1 SSALTWGVM
10 MNFDKL
16 IKEKKKGFY
25 FRIDVGKDPVT
36 GKRKQASFGPFRT
49 KTEAKKELLK
59 IKNQVDDGSY
69 FKESTEDFSMFMER
83 WFNTSYKRTVE
94 ITTAKS
100 REYVIRNHIMKYFQH
115 KKINEI
121 TTFDIDSFYVDKLD
135 SGYSGAYIRQMHNL
149 LNQAF
154 DQAVRWSLVKVN
166 PVKNAKPPKVKSEEK
181 ITWTVDEVNRF
192 LNLIKDSSMEIPYLL
207 AIFTGMRR
215 GEVLGLKW
223 DDVDFEN
230 KKIRIKRSLCFV
242 SGKGLIFKEP
252 KTKKSKRQIS
262 ISQHVVNV
270 LKKHKQKQEFQKEKL
285 GTQYQDNNLIV
296 CTDDGKPL
304 DPRNLLRQFYRLIEE
319 ASVPRISFHDLWH
332 THATILM
339 QQGENPKVVSERL
352 GHSRVGI
359 TLDLYSHVSDDL
371 QEQAAEKFENALL
384 KQSQNPLVD

>member
-1 SSALTWGVM
+1 M

-59 IKNQVDDGSY
+59 IKRQIDEGSY
-69 FKESTEDFSMFMER
+69 FKESTENFSVFMER
-83 WFNTSYKRTVE
+83 WFNTSYKKTVE

-100 REYVIRNHIMKYFQH
+100 REYIIKNHIIKHFQH
-115 KKINEI
+115 RKVNEI
-121 TTFDIDSFYVDKLD
+121 TTFDIDCFYVDKLD
-135 SGYSGAYIRQMHNL
+135 AGYSGAYIRHMHNL

-181 ITWTVDEVNRF
+181 TTWTVDEVNRF
-192 LNLIKDSSMEIPYLL
+192 LNLIKNRSIEIPYFL

-242 SGKGLIFKEP
+242 SGQGLIFKEP
-252 KTKKSKRQIS
+252 KTQKSKRQIS

-285 GTQYQDNNLIV
+285 WRQYEDNNLIV

-319 ASVPRISFHDLWH
+319 ANVPRISFHDLRH

-371 QEQAAEKFENALL
+371 QEQAAEKFENVLL
-384 KQSQNPLVD
+384 KQSQNPLAN

>member
-1 SSALTWGVM
+1 M

-319 ASVPRISFHDLWH
+319 ASVPRISFHDLRH

-384 KQSQNPLVD
+384 KQSQNSLVD

>member
-1 SSALTWGVM
+1 

-25 FRIDVGKDPVT
+25 FRIDVGKDPFT

-154 DQAVRWSLVKVN
+154 DQAVRWSLIKVN

-252 KTKKSKRQIS
+252 KTQKSKRQIS
-262 ISQHVVNV
+262 ISQYVVNV
-270 LKKHKQKQEFQKEKL
+270 LKRHKQRQDSRKEKF

-319 ASVPRISFHDLWH
+319 ANVPRISFHDLRH

-384 KQSQNPLVD
+384 KQS

>member
-1 SSALTWGVM
+1 

-59 IKNQVDDGSY
+59 IKRQVDEGSY
-69 FKESTEDFSMFMER
+69 FKESTEDFPVFMER
-83 WFNTSYKRTVE
+83 WFNTSYKKTVE
-94 ITTAKS
+94 ITTANS
-100 REYVIRNHIMKYFQH
+100 REYIIRNHIMKHFEH

-121 TTFDIDSFYVDKLD
+121 TTFDIDCFYVDKLD
-135 SGYSGAYIRQMHNL
+135 DGYSGAYIRHMHNL

-154 DQAVRWSLVKVN
+154 DQAVRWSLVKMN
-166 PVKNAKPPKVKSEEK
+166 PVRNAKPPKVKSEEK
-181 ITWTVDEVNRF
+181 TTWTVDEVNRF
-192 LNLIKDSSMEIPYLL
+192 LNLIKNRSIEIPYFL

-242 SGKGLIFKEP
+242 SGQGLIFKEP
-252 KTKKSKRQIS
+252 KTQKSKRQIS

-285 GTQYQDNNLIV
+285 WRQYEDNNLIV

-319 ASVPRISFHDLWH
+319 ANVPRISFHDLRH

-371 QEQAAEKFENALL
+371 QEQAAEKFENTLL
-384 KQSQNPLVD
+384 KLSQNPLAN

>member
-1 SSALTWGVM
+1 M

-25 FRIDVGKDPVT
+25 FRIDVGKDPFT

-154 DQAVRWSLVKVN
+154 DQAVRWSLIKVN

-285 GTQYQDNNLIV
+285 GVQYQDNNLIV

-319 ASVPRISFHDLWH
+319 ANVPRISFHDLRH

-384 KQSQNPLVD
+384 KQSQNPLVH

>member
-1 SSALTWGVM
+1 M

-59 IKNQVDDGSY
+59 IKRQVDEGSY
-69 FKESTEDFSMFMER
+69 FKESTEDFPVFMER
-83 WFNTSYKRTVE
+83 WFNTSYKKTVE
-94 ITTAKS
+94 ITTANS
-100 REYVIRNHIMKYFQH
+100 REYIIRNHIMKHFEH

-121 TTFDIDSFYVDKLD
+121 TTFDIDCFYVDKLD
-135 SGYSGAYIRQMHNL
+135 DGYSGAYIRHMHNL

-154 DQAVRWSLVKVN
+154 DQAVRWSLVKMN
-166 PVKNAKPPKVKSEEK
+166 PVRNAKPPKVKSEEK
-181 ITWTVDEVNRF
+181 TTWTVDEVNRF
-192 LNLIKDSSMEIPYLL
+192 LNLIKNRSIEIPYFL

-242 SGKGLIFKEP
+242 SGQGLIFKEP
-252 KTKKSKRQIS
+252 KTQKSKRQIS

-285 GTQYQDNNLIV
+285 WRQYEDNNLIV

-319 ASVPRISFHDLWH
+319 ANVPRISFHDLRH

-371 QEQAAEKFENALL
+371 QEQAAEKFENTLL
-384 KQSQNPLVD
+384 KLSQNPLAN

>member
-1 SSALTWGVM
+1 

-59 IKNQVDDGSY
+59 IKNQVDNGSY

-154 DQAVRWSLVKVN
+154 DQAVRWSLIKVN

-192 LNLIKDSSMEIPYLL
+192 QNLIKNSSMEIPYLL

-285 GTQYQDNNLIV
+285 GIQYQNNNLIV

-319 ASVPRISFHDLWH
+319 ANVPRISFHDLRH

-384 KQSQNPLVD
+384 KQSQNPLVH

>member
-1 SSALTWGVM
+1 

-154 DQAVRWSLVKVN
+154 DQAVRWSLIKVN

-192 LNLIKDSSMEIPYLL
+192 LNLIKNSSMEIPYLL

-319 ASVPRISFHDLWH
+319 ANVPRISFHDLRH

-384 KQSQNPLVD
+384 KQS

>member
-1 SSALTWGVM
+1 M

-25 FRIDVGKDPVT
+25 FRIDVGKDPFT

-154 DQAVRWSLVKVN
+154 DQAVRWSLIKVN

-252 KTKKSKRQIS
+252 KTQKSKRQIS
-262 ISQHVVNV
+262 ISQYVVNV
-270 LKKHKQKQEFQKEKL
+270 LKRHKQRQDSRKEKF

-319 ASVPRISFHDLWH
+319 ANVPRISFHDLRH

-384 KQSQNPLVD
+384 KQS

>member
-1 SSALTWGVM
+1 
-10 MNFDKL
+10 MNTR
-16 IKEKKKGFY
+16 EKGFY

>member
-1 SSALTWGVM
+1 
-10 MNFDKL
+10 
-16 IKEKKKGFY
+16 
-25 FRIDVGKDPVT
+25 
-36 GKRKQASFGPFRT
+36 
-49 KTEAKKELLK
+49 
-59 IKNQVDDGSY
+59 
-69 FKESTEDFSMFMER
+69 MFMER

>member
-1 SSALTWGVM
+1 M

-154 DQAVRWSLVKVN
+154 DQAVRWSLIKVN

-192 LNLIKDSSMEIPYLL
+192 LNLIKNSSMEIPYLL

-319 ASVPRISFHDLWH
+319 ANVPRISFHDLRH

-384 KQSQNPLVD
+384 KQS

>member
-1 SSALTWGVM
+1 

-25 FRIDVGKDPVT
+25 FRIDVGKDPFT

-154 DQAVRWSLVKVN
+154 DQAVRWSLIKVN

-192 LNLIKDSSMEIPYLL
+192 LNLIKNSSTEIPYLL

-319 ASVPRISFHDLWH
+319 ANVPRISFHDLRH

-339 QQGENPKVVSERL
+339 QQGENPKVVSDRL

-384 KQSQNPLVD
+384 KTESKTFS

>member
-1 SSALTWGVM
+1 M

-154 DQAVRWSLVKVN
+154 DQAVRWSLIKVN

-192 LNLIKDSSMEIPYLL
+192 LNLIKNSSMEIPYLL

-285 GTQYQDNNLIV
+285 GVQYQDNNLIV

-319 ASVPRISFHDLWH
+319 ANVPRISFHDLRH

-384 KQSQNPLVD
+384 KQSQNPLVN

>member
-1 SSALTWGVM
+1 M

>member
-1 SSALTWGVM
+1 

>member
-1 SSALTWGVM
+1 MINTR
-10 MNFDKL
+10 
-16 IKEKKKGFY
+16 EKGFY

>member
-1 SSALTWGVM
+1 M

-285 GTQYQDNNLIV
+285 GVQYQDNNLIV

-319 ASVPRISFHDLWH
+319 ANVPRISFHDLRH

-384 KQSQNPLVD
+384 KQSQNPLVH

>member
-1 SSALTWGVM
+1 M

-59 IKNQVDDGSY
+59 IKAQVDDGSY
-69 FKESTEDFSMFMER
+69 FKESTEDFPMFMER

-135 SGYSGAYIRQMHNL
+135 NGYSGAYIRQMHNL

-154 DQAVRWSLVKVN
+154 DQAVKWSLVKVN

-207 AIFTGMRR
+207 AIFTGMRC

-285 GTQYQDNNLIV
+285 GVQYQDNNLIV

-304 DPRNLLRQFYRLIEE
+304 DHETCYDNFI
-319 ASVPRISFHDLWH
+319 A
-332 THATILM
+332 
-339 QQGENPKVVSERL
+339 
-352 GHSRVGI
+352 
-359 TLDLYSHVSDDL
+359 
-371 QEQAAEKFENALL
+371 
-384 KQSQNPLVD
+384 

>member
-1 SSALTWGVM
+1 M

-59 IKNQVDDGSY
+59 IKAQVDDGSY
-69 FKESTEDFSMFMER
+69 FKESTEDFPMFMER

-135 SGYSGAYIRQMHNL
+135 NGYSGAYIRQMHNL

-154 DQAVRWSLVKVN
+154 DQAVKWSLVKVN

-192 LNLIKDSSMEIPYLL
+192 LNLIKNSSMEIPYLL

-262 ISQHVVNV
+262 ISQHVVNI

-319 ASVPRISFHDLWH
+319 ANVPRISFHDLRH

>member
-1 SSALTWGVM
+1 M

-59 IKNQVDDGSY
+59 IKNQVDNGSY

-154 DQAVRWSLVKVN
+154 DQAVKWSLVKVN

-285 GTQYQDNNLIV
+285 GVQYQDNNLIV

-319 ASVPRISFHDLWH
+319 ANVPRISFHDLRH

-384 KQSQNPLVD
+384 KQSQNPLVH

>member
-1 SSALTWGVM
+1 
-10 MNFDKL
+10 
-16 IKEKKKGFY
+16 
-25 FRIDVGKDPVT
+25 
-36 GKRKQASFGPFRT
+36 
-49 KTEAKKELLK
+49 
-59 IKNQVDDGSY
+59 
-69 FKESTEDFSMFMER
+69 
-83 WFNTSYKRTVE
+83 
-94 ITTAKS
+94 
-100 REYVIRNHIMKYFQH
+100 
-115 KKINEI
+115 
-121 TTFDIDSFYVDKLD
+121 
-135 SGYSGAYIRQMHNL
+135 
-149 LNQAF
+149 
-154 DQAVRWSLVKVN
+154 
-166 PVKNAKPPKVKSEEK
+166 
-181 ITWTVDEVNRF
+181 
-192 LNLIKDSSMEIPYLL
+192 MEIPYLL
-207 AIFTGMRR
+207 AIFTGMRC

-270 LKKHKQKQEFQKEKL
+270 LKKHKQKQEFQEEKL

-319 ASVPRISFHDLWH
+319 ANVPRISFHDLRH

-384 KQSQNPLVD
+384 KQS

>member
-1 SSALTWGVM
+1 

-36 GKRKQASFGPFRT
+36 DKRKQASFGPFRT

-304 DPRNLLRQFYRLIEE
+304 DPRSLLRQFYRLIEE

>member
-1 SSALTWGVM
+1 

-319 ASVPRISFHDLWH
+319 ASVPRISFHDLRH

-384 KQSQNPLVD
+384 KQSQNSLVD